1 MINVVLINNYYFI
14 TNISVFIGQQQYFH
28 GGPEG
33 GIVIEDNEFETFDAP
48 ILYAKSVDGLVFRNN
63 TIKLNTEYKPF
74 HPNRNRFWL
83 ERVTNVTIAE

>member
-1 MINVVLINNYYFI
+1 M
-14 TNISVFIGQQQYFH
+14 
-28 GGPEG
+28 
-33 GIVIEDNEFETFDAP
+33 IEDNEFETFDAP